1 MTRGHDLRW
10 VSHPDAR
17 TPSVPAPNTGGVRGE
32 EAIVANQGYKLLQ
45 KETDAHDTMSCAVM
59 PCATWFMHY
68 SMRTCAHY
76 TMLYYYYYN

>member
-1 MTRGHDLRW
+1 MTRGHDPRW

-17 TPSVPAPNTGGVRGE
+17 TPSVPTLDTGGVRGE

-68 SMRTCAHY
+68 SMRTCAYY